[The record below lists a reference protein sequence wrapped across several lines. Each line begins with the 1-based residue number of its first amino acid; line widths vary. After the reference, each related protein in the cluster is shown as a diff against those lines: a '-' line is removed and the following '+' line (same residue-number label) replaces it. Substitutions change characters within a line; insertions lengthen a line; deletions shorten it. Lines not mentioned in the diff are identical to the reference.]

1 MSSKKDKAD
10 LTDSEKRIIQQGA
23 IRSATRW
30 LRFVNYVFQIDHIPT
45 RLLKVVGR
53 YGYGGAS
60 MDDLGF
66 FTEDSTPARVDAA
79 IDSLVE
85 RKKIKLVTR
94 GGNQERYIV
103 PENSRKAHPRINEKI
118 TL

>member
-1 MSSKKDKAD
+1 MLNKAD
-10 LTDSEKRIIQQGA
+10 KSHLTDSEKRIIQQGA

-30 LRFVNYVFQIDHIPT
+30 LRFVDYVLQIDHVPT
-45 RLLKVVGR
+45 RLLRVVGR

-60 MDDLGF
+60 MDNLGF

-103 PENSRKAHPRINEKI
+103 PENSRKPHHHINE
-118 TL
+118 TLNI

>member
-1 MSSKKDKAD
+1 MSSKKDKEG

-30 LRFVNYVFQIDHIPT
+30 LRFVDYVLQIDHVPT

-60 MDDLGF
+60 MDNLGF

-79 IDSLVE
+79 IDYLVE